1 MKAQTWK
8 EVESVLRKHGATFDH
23 SRGDHFYWR
32 MPNGALVTVH
42 HPKHEIPIG
51 TLLAIYKQAGL
62 R

>member
-1 MKAQTWK
+1 MKSQTWK
-8 EVESVLRKHGATFDH
+8 EVEKTLREHGASFDH

-32 MPNGALVTVH
+32 MPSGALVTVH

-51 TLLAIYKQAGL
+51 TLLAIYRQAGL